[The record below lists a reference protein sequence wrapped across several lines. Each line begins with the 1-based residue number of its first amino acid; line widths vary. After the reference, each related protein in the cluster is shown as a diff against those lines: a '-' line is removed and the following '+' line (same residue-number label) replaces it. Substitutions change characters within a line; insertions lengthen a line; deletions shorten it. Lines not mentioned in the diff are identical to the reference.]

1 MTTLLMATGNSK
13 LEMIILRNEKRIERM
28 ALFAK
33 VTSFGGM
40 AILLIGLALV
50 FIVEDFERVI
60 LLQLGALFVG
70 WMIAQVG
77 IYLMPRYGRSPRP
90 DEVLDETLRKVAKN
104 GRLYHYLLP
113 APHVLLTPQGVILFN
128 LRPNMG
134 KISVDGDNWHQSG
147 GFIKRFFGQEPIG
160 NPSKELEK
168 MVEAMG
174 NYIRQ
179 HAPTVEEVP
188 IGALIV
194 FTAKGA
200 TELDLKNSRLPALH
214 YTKVKGF
221 LKQQKREV
229 LPKADYDALL
239 AAFDEKAGN
248 LEEAIYEG
256 DSP

>member
-1 MTTLLMATGNSK
+1 
-13 LEMIILRNEKRIERM
+13 MIILRDEKRVERM

-33 VTSFGGM
+33 ITSFGGM

-77 IYLMPRYGRSPRP
+77 IYLMPRYGRHPRP
-90 DEVLDETLRKVAKN
+90 DEVLDETIRKVAKN
-104 GRLYHYLLP
+104 GRLYHYILP
-113 APHVLLTPQGVILFN
+113 APHVLLTPQGIILFN
-128 LRPNMG
+128 LRPNIG
-134 KISVDGDNWHQSG
+134 KISIDGDDWHQSG

-174 NYIRQ
+174 NFIRKN
-179 HAPTVEEVP
+179 APSVEEVP
-188 IGALIV
+188 MGALIV
-194 FTAKGA
+194 FTTKGA
-200 TELDLKNSRLPALH
+200 TELDLKGSRLPALH

-221 LKQQKREV
+221 LKQQKREP
-229 LPKADYDALL
+229 LAKADYEALL
-239 AAFDEKAGN
+239 AAFNEKAGD
-248 LEEAIYEG
+248 LEEATYAG
-256 DSP
+256 DSA

>member
-1 MTTLLMATGNSK
+1 MGREAKQTI
-13 LEMIILRNEKRIERM
+13 MIIFRNEKRIERM
-28 ALFAK
+28 GLIAK
-33 VTSFGGM
+33 IMSYGGM

-50 FIVEDFERVI
+50 FIIEDFERVI

-70 WMIAQVG
+70 WIMAQVG

-90 DEVLDETLRKVAKN
+90 DEILDETLKKVAKN

-113 APHVLLTPQGVILFN
+113 APHVLLTPHGVILFN
-128 LRPNMG
+128 LRPNVG
-134 KISVDGDNWHQSG
+134 KISVNGDDWHQAG
-147 GFIKRFFGQEPIG
+147 GFFKRFFGQEPIG
-160 NPSKELEK
+160 NPSKEVEK

-179 HAPTVEEVP
+179 HAPTIEEVP

-200 TELDLKNSRLPALH
+200 TELELKNSRLPALH

-221 LKQQKREV
+221 LRQQKRDT
-229 LPKADYDALL
+229 LPKADYEALL
-239 AAFDEKAGN
+239 AAFDEKVGD
-248 LEEAIYEG
+248 LDEMIYEG

>member
-1 MTTLLMATGNSK
+1 METGNNK
-13 LEMIILRNEKRIERM
+13 ATMIILRNEKRIERM

-33 VTSFGGM
+33 ITSFGGM
-40 AILLIGLALV
+40 AILLMGLALV
-50 FIVEDFERVI
+50 FIVQDFERVI
-60 LLQLGALFVG
+60 FLQLGFLFVG

-90 DEVLDETLRKVAKN
+90 DETLDETLQKVAKN

-134 KISVDGDNWHQSG
+134 KITVEGDVWRQSG
-147 GFIKRFFGQEPIG
+147 GFLKRFFGQEPIG
-160 NPSKELEK
+160 NPSNELEK

-179 HAPTVEEVP
+179 HAPTVEELP

-200 TELDLKNSRLPALH
+200 TELDLKDSRLPAMH

-221 LKQQKREV
+221 LRQQKRDP
-229 LPKADYDALL
+229 LPKADYDALR
-239 AAFDEKAGN
+239 AAFDEKAVD
-248 LEEAIYEG
+248 LEEETYEG

>member
-1 MTTLLMATGNSK
+1 
-13 LEMIILRNEKRIERM
+13 M
-28 ALFAK
+28 ALLAK
-33 VTSFGGM
+33 ITSFGGM
-40 AILLIGLALV
+40 AILLGGLALV
-50 FIVEDFERVI
+50 FLVEDFERVI

-90 DEVLDETLRKVAKN
+90 DEVLDETVRKVSKN

-113 APHVLLTPQGVILFN
+113 APHVLLTPQGVIVFN
-128 LRPNMG
+128 LRPNIG
-134 KISVDGDNWHQSG
+134 KIIVDGDDWHQSG

-168 MVEAMG
+168 MIEAMG
-174 NYIRQ
+174 SFIRKQ
-179 HAPTVEEVP
+179 APTIDEVP

-194 FTAKGA
+194 FTTKGA
-200 TELDLKNSRLPALH
+200 TELDLKESRLPAMH

-221 LKQQKREV
+221 LRQQKRAP

-239 AAFDEKAGN
+239 AAFNEKAGD
-248 LEEAIYEG
+248 LEEMTYEG
-256 DSP
+256 DPT